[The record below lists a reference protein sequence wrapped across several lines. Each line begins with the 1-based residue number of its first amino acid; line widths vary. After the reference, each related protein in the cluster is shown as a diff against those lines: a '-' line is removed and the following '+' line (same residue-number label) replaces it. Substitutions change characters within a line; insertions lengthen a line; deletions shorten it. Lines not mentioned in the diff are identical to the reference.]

1 MNTNTRETLIG
12 LQCFGLDLET
22 GTSPDINV
30 KDLED
35 LTNIRQ
41 VSNGSKIIRRDCPV
55 FSKFNFHM
63 NYGDNGEIISYTFN
77 GYKNSNDLLTEHTK
91 NILRLKDK
99 IASLQ
104 DTVEDL
110 EFYILDILTQ
120 EHFTYGKEDLKLY
133 CL

>member
-22 GTSPDINV
+22 GTSPDIDV
-30 KDLED
+30 KELED
-35 LTNIRQ
+35 LTSIRQ

-63 NYGDNGEIISYTFN
+63 NYGDNGEITSYTFN
-77 GYKNSNDLLTEHTK
+77 GYKDSNDLLTEHTK

-99 IASLQ
+99 ITSLQ

-110 EFYILDILTQ
+110 EFYVLDILTQ
-120 EHFTYGKEDLKLY
+120 PHFIFSKEDLNL
-133 CL
+133 

>member
-22 GTSPDINV
+22 GMSPEINV

-55 FSKFNFHM
+55 FSKFKFYM
-63 NYGDNGEIISYTFN
+63 NYGENGEIISYKFN
-77 GYKNSNDLLTEHTK
+77 GYKNSNDLVTERTK
-91 NILRLKDK
+91 DILRLKDK

-104 DTVEDL
+104 ESVEDL
-110 EFYILDILTQ
+110 EFSILDIITQ
-120 EHFTYGKEDLKLY
+120 EHFTFSKEDLKL
-133 CL
+133 

>member
-22 GTSPDINV
+22 GTSPDIDV
-30 KDLED
+30 KELED

-99 IASLQ
+99 ITSLQ

-120 EHFTYGKEDLKLY
+120 EHFTYSKEDLKL
-133 CL
+133 

>member
-22 GTSPDINV
+22 GTSPDIDV
-30 KDLED
+30 KELED

-120 EHFTYGKEDLKLY
+120 EHFTYSKEDLGV
-133 CL
+133 

>member
-22 GTSPDINV
+22 GTSPAIDV
-30 KDLED
+30 KELED

-104 DTVEDL
+104 DTIVDL
-110 EFYILDILTQ
+110 EFYILAILTQ
-120 EHFTYGKEDLKLY
+120 EHFTYSKEDLGV
-133 CL
+133 

>member
-22 GTSPDINV
+22 GTSPNIDV
-30 KDLED
+30 KELED

-120 EHFTYGKEDLKLY
+120 EHFTYSKEDLKLY

>member
-22 GTSPDINV
+22 GASPDIDV
-30 KDLED
+30 KELED

-91 NILRLKDK
+91 NILRLKDN
-99 IASLQ
+99 ITSLQ

-120 EHFTYGKEDLKLY
+120 PRFIFSKEDLNL
-133 CL
+133 

>member
-22 GTSPDINV
+22 GMSPDIDV
-30 KDLED
+30 KELED

-41 VSNGSKIIRRDCPV
+41 VGNGSKIIRRDCPV

-63 NYGDNGEIISYTFN
+63 NYGDNGEIVSYTFN

-99 IASLQ
+99 IISLQ
-104 DTVEDL
+104 ESIEDL
-110 EFYILDILTQ
+110 EFSILDIITQ
-120 EHFTYGKEDLKLY
+120 EHFTYSKEDLGV
-133 CL
+133 

>member
-22 GTSPDINV
+22 GMSPDINV

-55 FSKFNFHM
+55 FSKFKFHM
-63 NYGDNGEIISYTFN
+63 NYGENGEIISYKFN
-77 GYKNSNDLLTEHTK
+77 GYKNSNDLITEHTK
-91 NILRLKDK
+91 DILRLKDK
-99 IASLQ
+99 IVSLQ
-104 DTVEDL
+104 ESIEDL
-110 EFYILDILTQ
+110 EFSILDIITQ
-120 EHFTYGKEDLKLY
+120 EHFTYSKEDLGV
-133 CL
+133 

>member
-22 GTSPDINV
+22 GTSPDIDV
-30 KDLED
+30 KQLED

-55 FSKFNFHM
+55 FSKFNFRM

-77 GYKNSNDLLTEHTK
+77 GYKDSNDLLTEHTK

-104 DTVEDL
+104 DTVKDL

-120 EHFTYGKEDLKLY
+120 EHFTYGKEDLKL
-133 CL
+133 

>member
-22 GTSPDINV
+22 GASPDIDV
-30 KDLED
+30 KELEY

-41 VSNGSKIIRRDCPV
+41 VSNGSKIIRRACPV

-99 IASLQ
+99 ITSLQ

-110 EFYILDILTQ
+110 EFYILDIITQ
-120 EHFTYGKEDLKLY
+120 PRFIFSKEDLNL
-133 CL
+133 

>member
-22 GTSPDINV
+22 GTSPDIDV
-30 KDLED
+30 KELEE

-55 FSKFNFHM
+55 FSKFNFRM

-99 IASLQ
+99 ITSLQ

-110 EFYILDILTQ
+110 EFYILAILTQ
-120 EHFTYGKEDLKLY
+120 EHFTYSKEDLNL
-133 CL
+133 

>member
-22 GTSPDINV
+22 GTSPDIDV
-30 KDLED
+30 KELED
-35 LTNIRQ
+35 LTSIRQ

-99 IASLQ
+99 ITSLQ
-104 DTVEDL
+104 DTVKDL
-110 EFYILDILTQ
+110 EFYVLDILTQ
-120 EHFTYGKEDLKLY
+120 PHFIFSKEDLNL
-133 CL
+133 

>member
-22 GTSPDINV
+22 GMSPEINV

-55 FSKFNFHM
+55 FSKFKFYM
-63 NYGDNGEIISYTFN
+63 NYGENGEIISYKFN
-77 GYKNSNDLLTEHTK
+77 GYKNSNDLITEHTK
-91 NILRLKDK
+91 DILRLKDK

-104 DTVEDL
+104 ESVEDL
-110 EFYILDILTQ
+110 EFSILDIITQ
-120 EHFTYGKEDLKLY
+120 EHFTFSKEDLKL
-133 CL
+133 

>member
-22 GTSPDINV
+22 GTSPDIDV
-30 KDLED
+30 KELED

-99 IASLQ
+99 IVSLQ

-120 EHFTYGKEDLKLY
+120 EHFTYSKEDLGV
-133 CL
+133 

>member
-1 MNTNTRETLIG
+1 MNTNTRDTLIG
-12 LQCFGLDLET
+12 LQCFGLDLEN
-22 GTSPDINV
+22 GTSPDIDV
-30 KDLED
+30 KGLED

-77 GYKNSNDLLTEHTK
+77 GYKNSNNLLTEHTK

-99 IASLQ
+99 ITSLQ

-120 EHFTYGKEDLKLY
+120 EHFTYSKEDLGV
-133 CL
+133 

>member
-1 MNTNTRETLIG
+1 MNINTRETLIG

-22 GTSPDINV
+22 GMSQEINV

-63 NYGDNGEIISYTFN
+63 NYGDNGEILSYTFS
-77 GYKNSNDLLTEHTK
+77 GYKNSNDIVSEHSK
-91 NILRLKDK
+91 DILRLKDK
-99 IASLQ
+99 VYSLFEKIEYL
-104 DTVEDL
+104 EDS
-110 EFYILDILTQ
+110 ILDILTK
-120 EHFTYGKEDLKLY
+120 EHFTYSKEDLGV
-133 CL
+133 

>member
-22 GTSPDINV
+22 GTSPDIDV
-30 KDLED
+30 KGLED

-99 IASLQ
+99 ITSLQ

-110 EFYILDILTQ
+110 EFYVLDILTQ
-120 EHFTYGKEDLKLY
+120 PHFIFTKEDLNL
-133 CL
+133 

>member
-22 GTSPDINV
+22 GTSPDIDV
-30 KDLED
+30 KELED

-77 GYKNSNDLLTEHTK
+77 GYKNSNDLLTEYTK
-91 NILRLKDK
+91 DILRLKDK

-120 EHFTYGKEDLKLY
+120 EHFTYGKEDLGV
-133 CL
+133 

>member
-22 GTSPDINV
+22 GTSPDIGV
-30 KDLED
+30 KELED

-55 FSKFNFHM
+55 FSKFNFRM

-104 DTVEDL
+104 DTIEDL
-110 EFYILDILTQ
+110 EFSILDILTQ
-120 EHFTYGKEDLKLY
+120 PHFIFSKEDLNL
-133 CL
+133 

>member
-1 MNTNTRETLIG
+1 MNSNTRETLIG

-22 GTSPDINV
+22 GTSPDIDV
-30 KDLED
+30 KELED

-63 NYGDNGEIISYTFN
+63 NYGDNGEILSYVFN

-120 EHFTYGKEDLKLY
+120 EHFTYSKEDLGV
-133 CL
+133 

>member
-22 GTSPDINV
+22 GTSPDIDV
-30 KDLED
+30 KELED

-104 DTVEDL
+104 DTVKDL